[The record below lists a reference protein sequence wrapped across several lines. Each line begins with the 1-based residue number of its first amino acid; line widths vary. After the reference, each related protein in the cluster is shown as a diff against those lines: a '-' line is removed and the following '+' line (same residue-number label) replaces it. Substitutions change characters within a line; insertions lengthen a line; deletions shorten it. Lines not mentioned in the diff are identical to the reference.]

1 MLDREFHYYKAHE
14 NELVKQ
20 YNGKFIAIVGEQVV
34 GVFDEE
40 FTAYQEMKTKYGLG
54 NFLTSTLRAHCRPTG
69 PALPFTGSV
78 SLIV

>member
-40 FTAYQEMKTKYGLG
+40 FTAYQEMKKKYGLG
-54 NFLTSTLRAHCRPTG
+54 NFCFNTACP
-69 PALPFTGSV
+69 LPIDRSSV
-78 SLIV
+78 TVHG